1 MELKS
6 LIIIGSVLVG
16 SYIVSTIIRKILN
29 FYVHRSSLLLKA
41 DPTHFSFI
49 KNSVSFFI
57 YTIAFFLIIS
67 QIPEFK
73 EITDKLVLGA
83 GIITAMIA
91 FASQK
96 AFANIISGIFI
107 LFSKPYRVTDTIEV
121 GSLYK
126 GIVEE
131 ITLRHTIIKNY
142 ENRRIIIPNSVIN
155 EETILNSSIT
165 DTRIRKF
172 IEFGISY
179 DSDYDKAVRI
189 IKEEIGAHPNLIDA
203 RTEEDIKD
211 KKDIVLT
218 RMVSHS
224 DSSIQI
230 RAYAW
235 AEDNDKSFELY
246 CDVLESV
253 KKRFDKEGIE
263 IPFPHRTLVFKNDLK
278 VKKDQ

>member
-1 MELKS
+1 MDWKNIFVIGGIFVISWLSS
-6 LIIIGSVLVG
+6 LIV
-16 SYIVSTIIRKILN
+16 RKVLN
-29 FYVHRSSLLLKA
+29 FYINRNSKILLV
-41 DPTHFSFI
+41 DPTNFSFI
-49 KNSVSFFI
+49 KNSASFII

-67 QIPEFK
+67 RVPSFK

-83 GIITAMIA
+83 GILTAIIA

-107 LFSKPYRVTDTIEV
+107 LFFKPYRVTDIIDIGNE
-121 GSLYK
+121 YK

-131 ITLRHTIIKNY
+131 ITLRHTVIKNY

-165 DTRIRKF
+165 DTRVRKF
-172 IEFGISY
+172 INIGISY
-179 DSDYDKAVRI
+179 DSNYDKAVKI
-189 IKEEIGAHPNLIDA
+189 IGEEISSHRYFIDG
-203 RTEEDIKD
+203 RSKIEIK
-211 KKDIVLT
+211 KGEPLVTI
-218 RMVSHS
+218 RMIEHA
-224 DSSIQI
+224 DSAIMI

-235 AEDNDKSFELY
+235 TKGNDDAFVLS

-263 IPFPHRTLVFKNDLK
+263 IPFPHRTLVFKNELK
-278 VKKDQ
+278 K